1 MRMKKNK
8 ACSEPHFLIYRESRA
23 ILCNISFFGLLLL
36 PTMTAAVKYYPSHQ
50 PRGISI
56 ASINSEAFS
65 PELPFVLIL
74 PHPPS
79 FHLASWE
86 LNVPRLITF

>member
-1 MRMKKNK
+1 MKKNK

-79 FHLASWE
+79 FHLDT
-86 LNVPRLITF
+86 LLFR